1 MEFRFL
7 WLSLALAFVSKDKRQ
22 QYLISCFECFCICFV
37 VVVAVLFCFVL
48 CFFVLCCVVFCFVFA
63 FVLFFCFVS
72 VLSLFSSHAE
82 EISRQTNF
90 IFRFLCR
97 FRNC

>member
-7 WLSLALAFVSKDKRQ
+7 WLSLALALVSKDKRQ
-22 QYLISCFECFCICFV
+22 QYLISCFECFSICFV

-48 CFFVLCCVVFCFVFA
+48 CCVVLCCVVFCFC
-63 FVLFFCFVS
+63 FCFCFLF
-72 VLSLFSSHAE
+72 LSLFFSYAGK
-82 EISRQTNF
+82 ISRQTNF